1 MNPYE
6 EFKMQTDLSDL
17 RVENK
22 ELKAEVEKLKSLL
35 KLAVDDIKVLLS
47 SDRCDNCEK
56 ACAESD
62 CNCSTIG
69 ECRFICKWRY
79 ANEAE
84 KVLKEGD

>member
-6 EFKMQTDLSDL
+6 EFKMQTELSDL
-17 RVENK
+17 KEENAEIK
-22 ELKAEVEKLKSLL
+22 TEVEKLKSLL

-69 ECRFICKWRY
+69 ECRRICKWRY
-79 ANEAE
+79 ADKVE
-84 KVLKEGD
+84 KVLKNG

>member
-1 MNPYE
+1 MNLYE
-6 EFKMQTDLSDL
+6 EFKMQTELSDL
-17 RVENK
+17 KEENK
-22 ELKAEVEKLKSLL
+22 ELKTEVEKLKSLL

-69 ECRFICKWRY
+69 ECRRICKWRY
-79 ANEAE
+79 AD
-84 KVLKEGD
+84 KVETILKGGG